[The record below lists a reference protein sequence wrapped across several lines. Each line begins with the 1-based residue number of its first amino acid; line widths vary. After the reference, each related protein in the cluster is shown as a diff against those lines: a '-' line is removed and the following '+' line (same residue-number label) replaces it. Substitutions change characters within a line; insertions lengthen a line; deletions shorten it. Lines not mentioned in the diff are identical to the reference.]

1 VFVNYTPELG
11 LDKFAPAG
19 RKGEI
24 RVTAYHQEPDRPKIA
39 ELKLWIST
47 DDGRL
52 GPAQGEVP
60 RQRRLRSRRPL
71 PEARP
76 DHRLSQPQAEA
87 WDAAGNRV
95 EQTVDAPSGSV
106 RATMTTTTTEPS

>member
-76 DHRLSQPQAEA
+76 DHRLSQPQ
-87 WDAAGNRV
+87 GRGV
-95 EQTVDAPSGSV
+95 GRRRQPR
-106 RATMTTTTTEPS
+106 RADRRRAFGLREGDDDDDDD